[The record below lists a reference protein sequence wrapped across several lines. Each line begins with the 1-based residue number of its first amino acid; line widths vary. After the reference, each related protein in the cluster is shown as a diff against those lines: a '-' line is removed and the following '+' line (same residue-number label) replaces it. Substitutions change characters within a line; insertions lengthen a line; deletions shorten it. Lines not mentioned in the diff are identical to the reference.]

1 MDIEVLTEK
10 EIDMVSGAGGKSGF
24 VKGCINGALAGYSGA
39 SSGYGAQGAG
49 AGCLAGGSIGLLGG
63 GAEAQSLAGLLA
75 GAAFGPY
82 GGSSSDAFAANYEN
96 SFDRQDSA
104 RRMSST

>member
-1 MDIEVLTEK
+1 MDIELLNDQ
-10 EIDMVSGAGGKSGF
+10 EIDSVSGAGGKGSF
-24 VKGCINGALAGYSGA
+24 VKGCVNGASAGYTGA
-39 SSGYGAQGAG
+39 NPGYGAHGAG
-49 AGCLAGGSIGLLGG
+49 AGCLAGASVAMVGG
-63 GAEAQSLAGLLA
+63 GPEAQAVAGYLA

-82 GGSSSDAFAANYEN
+82 GGSSSNPHAANYEN

>member
-1 MDIEVLTEK
+1 MGIEVINDG
-10 EIDMVSGAGGKSGF
+10 EIDRVSGAGGKGGLI
-24 VKGCINGALAGYSGA
+24 KGCINGAFAGYTGA
-39 SSGYGAQGAG
+39 NPGYGAYGAG
-49 AGCLAGGSIGLLGG
+49 AGCLAGGSVGMAGG
-63 GAEAQSLAGLLA
+63 GSEAQAVAGYLA

-82 GGSSSDAFAANYEN
+82 GGSSTSPQAANYEN